1 MTIYNIGYARV
12 STPRQD
18 IALQVN
24 ALENFGVTKIYSEKL
39 SGKTSYKPE
48 LEKAL
53 DELRE
58 GDSLVVYRIDRL
70 SRSLR
75 ELLDITSV
83 LIDKG
88 ANLVVTEQP
97 HINISN
103 PEGRMQFYMAG
114 VVSEYERDV
123 ASLRTRHGLEAARS
137 QGRIGGRKLKM
148 SSDQSQAIVKLHQ
161 DNVDVAEIAMRFDI
175 SRPTVYRILQKSK
188 VS

>member
-70 SRSLR
+70 SRSC
-75 ELLDITSV
+75 LLYTS
-83 LIDKG
+83 D
-88 ANLVVTEQP
+88 
-97 HINISN
+97 
-103 PEGRMQFYMAG
+103 
-114 VVSEYERDV
+114 
-123 ASLRTRHGLEAARS
+123 AA
-137 QGRIGGRKLKM
+137 
-148 SSDQSQAIVKLHQ
+148 D
-161 DNVDVAEIAMRFDI
+161 E
-175 SRPTVYRILQKSK
+175 
-188 VS
+188 